1 MNAPPMETI
10 FLILSGVVLAAG
22 VLYWFWSH
30 IQLTQKKVQLLENAV
45 FELRGLVSGPS
56 SPAAAAS
63 GGSGSESE
71 PPAPLY
77 KDLDD
82 DEDDGAWI
90 SSATATSGPTA
101 MPTLT
106 TTEIGSTPLS
116 ALGTSSD
123 DLQPGGRLE
132 VPLEEIEQDAPTTDE
147 QFRELFVQRETGMS
161 ASPPKREVATAA
173 VAATGESLETMPVKD
188 LRRLAEQRG
197 LTGVSE
203 MRKKEL
209 LALLRQQI
217 TSVPPSSSSSSA
229 SGTVTVERTLDLTE
243 AGEIE
248 EATVLE

>member
-56 SPAAAAS
+56 SPSAAAS
-63 GGSGSESE
+63 GGSEGGSE
-71 PPAPLY
+71 PPASIY

-90 SSATATSGPTA
+90 STSTATATAATSV

-116 ALGTSSD
+116 ALGASSD

-132 VPLEEIEQDAPTTDE
+132 VPHEAVEQDAPTTDE
-147 QFRELFVQRETGMS
+147 QFRELFVQRETSLS
-161 ASPPKREVATAA
+161 ATSPPKREASTAA
-173 VAATGESLETMPVKD
+173 PAATGESLDTMPVKD

-209 LALLRQQI
+209 LAALRQQI
-217 TSVPPSSSSSSA
+217 TSVPSSSA

>member
-56 SPAAAAS
+56 SPSAAAS
-63 GGSGSESE
+63 GGSEGGSE
-71 PPAPLY
+71 PPASVY

-90 SSATATSGPTA
+90 STSTAGASV

-116 ALGTSSD
+116 ALGANSD

-132 VPLEEIEQDAPTTDE
+132 VPREEVEHDAPTTDE
-147 QFRELFVQRETGMS
+147 QFRELFVQRETGLS
-161 ASPPKREVATAA
+161 ATSPPKREATAA
-173 VAATGESLETMPVKD
+173 PATTGESLDTMPVKD

-209 LALLRQQI
+209 LAALRQQI
-217 TSVPPSSSSSSA
+217 TSVPSSSA

-243 AGEIE
+243 VGEIE